1 MNIFF
6 DGMISM
12 NEGKI
17 PTFEGPVRNLI
28 SFPQYVCKT
37 MKRGLAQGLF
47 RRFATTI
54 FVLKLPTMKKGL
66 LLSTIFAA
74 LVCIGA
80 YAQKTSILE
89 VFSENGEK
97 FTLIMNGQVQNDV
110 PATNVQAT
118 GLKGDFHKV
127 TVNFEDASLGG
138 VTQNFAL
145 QPGMHQRANVV
156 LKRNG
161 KYAVRPFGEP
171 QPIDLAK
178 IEAPAPPPPPPAA
191 TDRTDRQEP
200 GAAVITPAGTTTTT
214 TTTTTRGGKGESVR
228 MDVGVGE
235 QRVTINMDID
245 DPLTTTS
252 SETTTTVKTTET
264 RSTGM
269 PTSPPTPPAPAT
281 PEEVVKC
288 APMDAKTFASA
299 KRSVSSKAFADEKKT
314 TARQVLKSNCM
325 STDQIIEI
333 LGTFSFE
340 DDKLEVAKLAH
351 DRCSDPENYWKVN
364 DVFTFSDSIEEL
376 DEFLES
382 K

>member
-1 MNIFF
+1 
-6 DGMISM
+6 
-12 NEGKI
+12 
-17 PTFEGPVRNLI
+17 
-28 SFPQYVCKT
+28 
-37 MKRGLAQGLF
+37 
-47 RRFATTI
+47 
-54 FVLKLPTMKKGL
+54 MKKGF
-66 LLSTIFAA
+66 LLSTIFTAA
-74 LVCIGA
+74 ICIGA
-80 YAQKTSILE
+80 YAQKTSVLE

-97 FTLIMNGQVQNDV
+97 FTLILNGLVQNDV

-127 TVNFEDASLGG
+127 TVNFEDATLGG

-171 QPIDLAK
+171 QPINLAQAK
-178 IEAPAPPPPPPAA
+178 APAPPPPPPAA
-191 TDRTDRQEP
+191 TDRTDRQEA

-214 TTTTTRGGKGESVR
+214 TTTTTRGVKGESVR

-245 DPLTTTS
+245 DPLTKTS

-264 RSTGM
+264 RTAKEA
-269 PTSPPTPPAPAT
+269 PPVT
-281 PEEVVKC
+281 EEVVKC
-288 APMDAKTFASA
+288 APMDAKTFSSA
-299 KRSVSSKAFADEKKT
+299 KQSISSKAFADEKKT